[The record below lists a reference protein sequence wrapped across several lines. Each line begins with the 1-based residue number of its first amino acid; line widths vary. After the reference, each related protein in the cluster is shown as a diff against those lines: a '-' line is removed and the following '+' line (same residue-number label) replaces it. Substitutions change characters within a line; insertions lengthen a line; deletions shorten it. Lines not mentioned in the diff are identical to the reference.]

1 MRLSDIEGICSKEK
15 RQRIH
20 EFADFCC
27 DKLGIE
33 KPSITLK
40 GKNDTASLGYTDCTD
55 GSITIVVSDR
65 HQMDIMRTLAHELV
79 HCKQLLSCQPDGTTG
94 SADENEANA
103 MAGVLM
109 RDWGG
114 TNPHLFSES
123 SNNNTPPQHAALP
136 ESQEQQELKVIQ
148 TLDEATMVVHKP
160 SDLINMISSIFDDW
174 KNKSH
179 TREEIQELLSV
190 LGYGINFDGENAE
203 LIKDQD
209 LTEIQR
215 LRELAGIQEK
225 TKKDACYRKV
235 RSRYKVWPSA
245 YASGALVQCRKKGA
259 KNWGN
264 KK

>member
-1 MRLSDIEGICSKEK
+1 MKLSDLEGICSKEK
-15 RQRIH
+15 LQRIH

-27 DKLGIE
+27 GELGIK
-33 KPSITLK
+33 KPKLTLK
-40 GKNDTASLGYTDCTD
+40 GNSDTTSLGYTDSTD
-55 GSITIVVSDR
+55 GSVTIVVSDR

-94 SADENEANA
+94 SAHENEANA

-109 RDWGG
+109 RNWGRA
-114 TNPHLFSES
+114 NPHLFSES
-123 SNNNTPPQHAALP
+123 SNYTPPQPAALS
-136 ESQEQQELKVIQ
+136 ESQEQQELKVVQ
-148 TLDEATMVVHKP
+148 ALDEATMVVHKP

-179 TREEIQELLSV
+179 SREEIQELLAV

-235 RSRYKVWPSA
+235 RRRYKVWPSA